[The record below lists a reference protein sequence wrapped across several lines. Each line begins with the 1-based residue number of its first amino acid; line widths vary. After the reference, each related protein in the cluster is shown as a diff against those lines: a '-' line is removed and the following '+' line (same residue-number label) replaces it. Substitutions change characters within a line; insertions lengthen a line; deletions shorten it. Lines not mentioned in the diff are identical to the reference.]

1 MQGSHNG
8 IDRRDSRRQILVLA
22 VLVGVMA
29 LLGFLCHYPEA
40 HGPATSHVNLAYPSI
55 EHCWIAIPGAPMLG
69 IVMIF
74 VTLTSLTLPLQQV
87 LLFTSPFKP
96 PRAFPPT
103 RGWCISS

>member
-8 IDRRDSRRQILVLA
+8 IDRSDSRRRMLA
-22 VLVGVMA
+22 LALLVGVMV
-29 LLGFLCHYPEA
+29 LLSFFCHYPEA
-40 HGPATSHVNLAYPSI
+40 HGPATSHVNLGSPSI
-55 EHCWIAIPGAPMLG
+55 EHCWIAIPGAPVLG
-69 IVMIF
+69 MVMIF
-74 VTLTSLTLPLQQV
+74 LALISLTLLLQQV